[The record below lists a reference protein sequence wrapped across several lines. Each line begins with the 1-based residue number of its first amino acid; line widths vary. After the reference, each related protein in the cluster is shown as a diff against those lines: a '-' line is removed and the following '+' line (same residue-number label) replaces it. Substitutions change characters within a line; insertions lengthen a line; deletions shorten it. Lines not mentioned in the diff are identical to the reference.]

1 MRIFLTALSSD
12 QSFALTSQKTNP
24 LASDHAW
31 LSVCD
36 CMTYLSLDIFLV
48 ILVVVCLHA
57 QAQFLDELLLG
68 VFVYTRPK

>member
-1 MRIFLTALSSD
+1 
-12 QSFALTSQKTNP
+12 
-24 LASDHAW
+24 
-31 LSVCD
+31 
-36 CMTYLSLDIFLV
+36 MTYLSLDIFLV